1 MRILVLNHEI
11 PPIGGGGG
19 RAAEDICRVL
29 AERGHKI
36 KVLTSHL
43 NGLSYKEERD
53 GYQIIRIPA
62 LRTQPFRVSFI
73 SMVVYVLAGLWAG
86 LHLIRAFQPDVIH
99 VHFAVPAG
107 ALAWMLSKFTGVPY
121 VLTAHLGDVPGGVP
135 EKTTEWFRWVFP
147 FTHSIWHDASARVAV
162 SQYTRELAL
171 QNYSEEILVIPNGVD
186 VNALKPESIQVNEP
200 PVIVFAGRFMPQKA
214 PLQVVQTLKEMM
226 DLPWKCVMIGD
237 GPLLP
242 TVRRLIAESN
252 LEDRFILT
260 GWITPEEVM
269 KWFDKSDILFMPSL
283 SEGLPVVGVQ
293 ALAKGLAIIASHVG
307 GFVDLV
313 DEGQNGYLIERME
326 KAATFSVKLRNLIED
341 PNLLLLLRNASLEKA
356 KSFEISRIVDQY
368 ENIFLGM
375 ATEESDFVE
384 TKFETKA

>member
-11 PPIGGGGG
+11 PPVGGGGG

-43 NGLSYKEERD
+43 KGLSYKEQRD
-53 GYQIIRIPA
+53 GYQIIRIPS
-62 LRTQPFRVSFI
+62 LRTQPFRVSFL
-73 SMVVYVLAGLWAG
+73 SMVAYVLAGLWVG
-86 LHLIRAFQPDVIH
+86 LRLIRAFQPDVIH

-107 ALAWMLSKFTGVPY
+107 ALAWMLSKITGVPY

-147 FTHSIWHDASARVAV
+147 FTHSIWHDAGVRVAV
-162 SQYTRELAL
+162 SAYTRELAL

-200 PVIVFAGRFMPQKA
+200 PVIVFAGRFMLQKD
-214 PLQVVQTLKEMM
+214 PLQVVQTLKETM

-242 TVRRLIAESN
+242 DVKKMIATSNMES
-252 LEDRFILT
+252 RFILT
-260 GWITPEEVM
+260 GWIAPGEVM
-269 KWFDKSDILFMPSL
+269 QWFDQSDILFMPSL

-293 ALAKGLAIIASHVG
+293 ALAKGLAIIASRVG

-313 DEGQNGYLIERME
+313 DDARNGYLIERND
-326 KAATFSVKLRNLIED
+326 TVNYSVKLRKLLED
-341 PNLLLLLRNASLEKA
+341 TIHLLSLRHASLEKA
-356 KSFEISRIVDQY
+356 KFFEITRIADQY
-368 ENIFLGM
+368 ESIFLEMTGK
-375 ATEESDFVE
+375 ESDLVKAKLE
-384 TKFETKA
+384 TKV

>member
-11 PPIGGGGG
+11 PPVGGGGG

-43 NGLSYKEERD
+43 KGLPYKEQRD
-53 GYQIIRIPA
+53 GYQIIRIPS
-62 LRTQPFRVSFI
+62 LRTQPFRVSFL
-73 SMVVYVLAGLWAG
+73 SMVVYVLAGLWVG
-86 LHLIRAFQPDVIH
+86 FRLIRAFQPELIH

-107 ALAWMLSKFTGVPY
+107 ALAWMLSRITRIPY
-121 VLTAHLGDVPGGVP
+121 ILTAHLGDVPGGVP

-147 FTHSIWHDASARVAV
+147 FTHSIWHDASVRVAV

-171 QNYSEEILVIPNGVD
+171 RNYSEEILVIPNGVD
-186 VNALKPESIQVNEP
+186 VNSLRPKSIQVNEP
-200 PVIVFAGRFMPQKA
+200 PVIVFAGRFMPQKD
-214 PLQVVQTLKEMM
+214 PLRIVQTLKKMV

-237 GPLLP
+237 GPLLSD
-242 TVRRLIAESN
+242 VKKMIVESN

-260 GWITPEEVM
+260 GWITPGEVM
-269 KWFDKSDILFMPSL
+269 RRFDQSDILFMPSL

-293 ALAKGLAIIASHVG
+293 ALAKGLAIIASRVG

-313 DEGQNGYLIERME
+313 DEARNGYLIERND
-326 KAATFSVKLRNLIED
+326 TVNFSVKLRKLLED
-341 PNLLLLLRNASLEKA
+341 PIHLLSLRHTSLEKA
-356 KSFEISRIVDQY
+356 KSFEITHVADQY
-368 ENIFLGM
+368 EDIFLEMTGK
-375 ATEESDFVE
+375 ESNLVE
-384 TKFETKA
+384 AKFETKV